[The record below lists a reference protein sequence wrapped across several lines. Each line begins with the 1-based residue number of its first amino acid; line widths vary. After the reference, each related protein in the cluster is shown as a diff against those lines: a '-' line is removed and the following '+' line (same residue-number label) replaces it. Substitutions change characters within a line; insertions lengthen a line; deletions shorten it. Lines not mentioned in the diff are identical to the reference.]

1 MQTHDYYTTIPIP
14 GLVNSALVW
23 QTLFFLVAQVDAALD
38 ANNLRALS
46 RYVEQAGKVPTLE
59 AG

>member
-1 MQTHDYYTTIPIP
+1 MTTIPYQ
-14 GLVNSALVW
+14 V
-23 QTLFFLVAQVDAALD
+23 LFFLGSCLTNSYDQMVAQVDAALD

-46 RYVEQAGKVPTLE
+46 RYVEQAWKVPTLE